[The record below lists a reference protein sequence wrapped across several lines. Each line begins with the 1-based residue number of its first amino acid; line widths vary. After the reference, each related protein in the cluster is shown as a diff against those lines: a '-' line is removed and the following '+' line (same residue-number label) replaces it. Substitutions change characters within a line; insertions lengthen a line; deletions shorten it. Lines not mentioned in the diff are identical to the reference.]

1 MKNTLRG
8 VFTNTKDKIPQQD
21 KRDIIYK
28 VECEVCDGVNI
39 WQTSRTGLP
48 KKRCRLNECEEMCV

>member
-48 KKRCRLNECEEMCV
+48 KKDVD